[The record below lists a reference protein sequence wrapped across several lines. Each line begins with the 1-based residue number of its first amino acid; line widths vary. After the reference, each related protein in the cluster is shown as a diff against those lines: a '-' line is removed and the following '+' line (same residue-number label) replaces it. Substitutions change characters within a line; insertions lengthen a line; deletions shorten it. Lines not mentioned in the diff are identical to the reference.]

1 MQHKFTLPL
10 LFVHYNE
17 PYGVSLWLNLVFII
31 FIIFLLLSGVWGFAP
46 WWNFKNSQILIH
58 RRTSG
63 LQVSQRNNLFA
74 SLNSVYNY
82 I

>member
-31 FIIFLLLSGVWGFAP
+31 FIIFIIIKWSVGLRPLVEFQKFPNFNTQTYFWLAGFSA
-46 WWNFKNSQILIH
+46 
-58 RRTSG
+58 
-63 LQVSQRNNLFA
+63 
-74 SLNSVYNY
+74 
-82 I
+82 